1 MARFLIV
8 LLPCALGFVP
18 GSPSP
23 AGARAGVARAAGGK
37 DRSFI
42 PPSADKYYEQIAQR
56 REQIA
61 RGDADSGFVDDASAL
76 AATTGFGHEKKAS
89 ATQSYEQPPSSVEQP
104 PTAQRGAIVPPPMSS
119 SPSVGNGVPSAR
131 KLTESQLIGGIQPIG
146 SPGQFHGPVGE
157 W

>member
-1 MARFLIV
+1 MSQHFHEMARFLIV

-61 RGDADSGFVDDASAL
+61 RGEADSGFVDDASAL
-76 AATTGFGHEKKAS
+76 AAMIDLDLTT
-89 ATQSYEQPPSSVEQP
+89 
-104 PTAQRGAIVPPPMSS
+104 PTGEPL
-119 SPSVGNGVPSAR
+119 SPSDSALARQLREEEHNLNEFDGVADADLEDALLDMF
-131 KLTESQLIGGIQPIG
+131 KSQGDVREG
-146 SPGQFHGPVGE
+146 SE
-157 W
+157 

>member
-1 MARFLIV
+1 MSPFHEMARFLIV

-56 REQIA
+56 N
-61 RGDADSGFVDDASAL
+61 GASLSQVQAL
-76 AATTGFGHEKKAS
+76 AYEQAVE
-89 ATQSYEQPPSSVEQP
+89 ATQSGHYVQDS
-104 PTAQRGAIVPPPMSS
+104 
-119 SPSVGNGVPSAR
+119 NGSWR
-131 KLTESQLIGGIQPIG
+131 KK
-146 SPGQFHGPVGE
+146 
-157 W
+157 